1 MDGMKIA
8 DVRRLPKEE
17 GYIGG
22 FRIHT
27 RLNQQL
33 TEMSLN
39 TGLSKMHCLEIALS
53 EYFQK
58 PLPGY

>member
-1 MDGMKIA
+1 MDGMKLS
-8 DVRRLPKEE
+8 DVTRLPKEE

-27 RLNQQL
+27 QLNKQL
-33 TEMSLN
+33 SEMSLR

-53 EYFQK
+53 EYFE
-58 PLPGY
+58 PARIPY